1 MKAGETCVKEGPPRA
16 PFPKK
21 GSVLCLSRGVTPP
34 PIHVCLSFQHLAT
47 IKEGGGGAIGR
58 SIQKQCELSSQV
70 WVISHIRMKENHQEK
85 ERAYFLEDMHD
96 EWSVMAVEP
105 VSYYLCLASSNCS
118 LTLCARAVQNL
129 SQLKDFPFAAMMH
142 DYVVDEWGKEK
153 DVGGGLS
160 KHYHHS
166 HADAWE
172 QKL

>member
-1 MKAGETCVKEGPPRA
+1 
-16 PFPKK
+16 
-21 GSVLCLSRGVTPP
+21 
-34 PIHVCLSFQHLAT
+34 
-47 IKEGGGGAIGR
+47 
-58 SIQKQCELSSQV
+58 
-70 WVISHIRMKENHQEK
+70 MKENHQEK

-153 DVGGGLS
+153 DVGGGAVKTLS
-160 KHYHHS
+160 S
-166 HADAWE
+166 
-172 QKL
+172 LPC